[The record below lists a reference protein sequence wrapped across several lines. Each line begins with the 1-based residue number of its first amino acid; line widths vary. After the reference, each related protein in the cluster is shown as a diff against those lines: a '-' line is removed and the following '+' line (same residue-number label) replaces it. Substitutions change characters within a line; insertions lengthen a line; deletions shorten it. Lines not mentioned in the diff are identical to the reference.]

1 MRSLMNDFGHQNPIS
16 ADAIRAWLVTR
27 VAKELGLPEAR
38 IKTDEEFANLGLG
51 SRQAILITG
60 ELEDLL
66 RREELDP
73 SLLWDFPTI
82 DKLAAHL
89 ATLGPEH

>member
-1 MRSLMNDFGHQNPIS
+1 MNDFDHRRPET
-16 ADAIRAWLVTR
+16 IRAWLVAR
-27 VAKELGLPEAR
+27 IAKELGVPEAR
-38 IKTDEEFANLGLG
+38 VKTDEEFSNLGLG

-82 DKLAAHL
+82 DKLADHL
-89 ATLGPEH
+89 AGLGPES

>member
-1 MRSLMNDFGHQNPIS
+1 MNTFDRRLPMS
-16 ADAIRAWLVTR
+16 CEAIRAWLITR
-27 VAKELGLPEAR
+27 VAKELGVAEER
-38 IKTDEEFANLGLG
+38 IKPDEEFANLGLG

-82 DKLAAHL
+82 DKLARHL
-89 ATLGPEH
+89 AELEPDV